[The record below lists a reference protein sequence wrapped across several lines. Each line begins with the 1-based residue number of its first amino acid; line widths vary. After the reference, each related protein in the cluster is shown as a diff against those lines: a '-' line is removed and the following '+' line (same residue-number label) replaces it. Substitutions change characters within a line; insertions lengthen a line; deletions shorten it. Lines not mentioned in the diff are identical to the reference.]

1 MPRPIPQT
9 QHAKPAGDPGGYADR
24 VRQVFYDHLASHGLR
39 LTAQRT
45 AIVDHLLRSGRH
57 ESLEEV
63 YAAVKR
69 SGIGRATVFRTLRM
83 LEECSL
89 VSAIADPKGT
99 KRFELDLE
107 RPHHDHL
114 ICVRCGRIQEV
125 HWPKLEKIQQTVC
138 REMEFTPQ
146 WHRHEIFGLCA
157 ACEEGKPR

>member
-1 MPRPIPQT
+1 MTRTTLSERAP
-9 QHAKPAGDPGGYADR
+9 KPDANDYADR
-24 VRQVFYDHLASHGLR
+24 VRRVFSDHLASHGLR
-39 LTAQRT
+39 LTTQRSL
-45 AIVDHLLRSGRH
+45 IVDHLLRSGRH

-63 YAAVKR
+63 YSALKR
-69 SGIGRATVFRTLRM
+69 HGVGRATVFRTLRM

-89 VSAIADPKGT
+89 ASAITGPEGT

-125 HWPKLEKIQQTVC
+125 HWPKLEKIQQKVC
-138 REMEFTPQ
+138 RELKFTPQ

-157 ACEEGKPR
+157 GCAAERAG